1 MADCFLG
8 EVRMFVCNF
17 TPEWWASC
25 RGQLLP
31 ISQNSA
37 LFAVIGCNF
46 GGDCR
51 TTMGVPNLE
60 CRVPMGTGTGPG
72 LTPNML
78 TEQQGDN
85 EVVLYE
91 SNLPAHTHTFYGTT
105 SLGGTVDT
113 GQGNLLAQSSGGNVY
128 DKAPD
133 EQNQIAMDY
142 AALGTN
148 GMANAGH
155 ENRQPFLAIQFAL
168 ALDGTFPPRN

>member
-17 TPEWWASC
+17 TPEWWTSC
-25 RGQLLP
+25 EGQLLP

-51 TTMGVPNLE
+51 TTMGVPNLQ

-72 LTPNML
+72 LTPNWL
-78 TEQQGDN
+78 TEKQGDN
-85 EVVLYE
+85 EVMLVA
-91 SNLPAHTHTFYGTT
+91 SDLPAHTHTFYGTT
-105 SLGGTVDT
+105 SLAETVDT
-113 GQGNLLAQSSGGNVY
+113 GQGNLLAQSTGFTAY
-128 DKAPD
+128 DNQPD
-133 EQNQIAMDY
+133 VEEQIAMDY

>member
-17 TPEWWASC
+17 TPEWWTSC
-25 RGQLLP
+25 GGQLLP

-51 TTMGVPNLE
+51 TTMGVPDLQ

-72 LTPNML
+72 LTPNWL
-78 TEQQGDN
+78 TEKQGDN
-85 EVVLYE
+85 EVVLVA
-91 SNLPAHTHTFYGTT
+91 SDLPAHTHTFYGTT
-105 SLGGTVDT
+105 SLGGTVGT
-113 GQGNLLAQSSGGNVY
+113 AQGNLLAQSTTGTIY
-128 DKAPD
+128 DNAPD
-133 EQNQIAMDY
+133 VQEQIAMDY
-142 AALGTN
+142 TALGTN
-148 GMANAGH
+148 GMANLGH
-155 ENRQPFLAIQFAL
+155 ENRQPFLAIRFAL